1 MLCGKIHGRKL
12 NRDASAIQ
20 ENNPMHVMVLGG
32 TGFIGPHVVRRLA
45 ETGHDVTLFNR
56 GRRSAQPDLPPG
68 VHRIAGD
75 RDHLSRYA
83 SEFRAY
89 SPDVV
94 LDMRPLS
101 ERDARAV
108 SDAFTVIARRQ
119 VAISSMDVY
128 RIYGRI
134 TGTEPGPPE
143 PLPIT
148 EDSPLREKL
157 YPYRGDTPRPDDA
170 DDKWMDDY
178 DKIPVE
184 RTVMGNPE
192 MPGTVLRLPMV
203 YGPGTMRDFEYVRRM
218 VDGRPAILLDE
229 RMAAWRAPR
238 GYVED
243 VAHAIAL
250 AVTDE
255 RAAGGIYNVAEPE
268 ARTLQEW
275 VEELGRAFGWEG
287 RVVLVPPDLTPPS
300 MDPGDAPNHQW
311 VVSSDRIRAELGYA
325 ERTPRDVALRR
336 TVEWQAEHLPEE
348 IDPAQFDYEG
358 DDRLLAQMDALGK

>member
-1 MLCGKIHGRKL
+1 MRVI
-12 NRDASAIQ
+12 
-20 ENNPMHVMVLGG
+20 VLGG
-32 TGFIGPHVVRRLA
+32 SGFIGPHVVHRLSGM
-45 ETGHDVTLFNR
+45 GHDVAVFNR
-56 GRRSAQPDLPPG
+56 GRRAAQPELPPG
-68 VHRIAGD
+68 VERIAGD

-83 SEFRAY
+83 SKVRAFA
-89 SPDVV
+89 PDVV

-108 SDAFTVIARRQ
+108 ADVLTGIARRQ

-157 YPYRGDTPRPDDA
+157 YPYRTDTPRPDDA
-170 DDKWMDDY
+170 PDKWMDDY

-184 RTVMGNPE
+184 RIVMGNPE

-203 YGPGTMRDFEYVRRM
+203 YGPGTMRDFEYVKRM
-218 VDGRPAILLDE
+218 VDGRRAILLDE
-229 RMAAWRAPR
+229 RMAGWRSPR

-255 RAAGGIYNVAEPE
+255 RAAGRIYNVAESE
-268 ARTLQEW
+268 AYTVREW
-275 VEELGRAFGWEG
+275 VEQLGQAFGWEG
-287 RVVLVPPDLTPPS
+287 KVVLVPPARALES
-300 MDPGDAPNHQW
+300 MHPGDAPNHPW
-311 VVSSDRIRAELGYA
+311 VASSQRIRAELGYA
-325 ERTPRDVALRR
+325 EGTPRDAALRR
-336 TVEWQAEHLPEE
+336 TVEWQAEHLPTE
-348 IDPAQFDYEG
+348 IDPDQFDYEG
-358 DDRLLAQMDALGK
+358 DDRLLAQLEGHG